1 MGWQLFPRLVFW
13 LASCSAGAY
22 TISFVYFMHC
32 LPYLALINSAA
43 EVCGL
48 GLAIPAIAPLAPLVP
63 QLIVA
68 YLVLQSILACAYFC
82 WH

>member
-1 MGWQLFPRLVFW
+1 
-13 LASCSAGAY
+13 
-22 TISFVYFMHC
+22 MHG
-32 LPYLALINSAA
+32 LPYLALINSTA

-48 GLAIPAIAPLAPLVP
+48 GLAIPAIAPLAPLIL

-68 YLVLQSILACAYFC
+68 YLVRQSILACAYSC